1 MNYYPEKNR
10 ISTKA
15 IGSTVDAGQS
25 ATLGKYVMTDKPLCP
40 HCDEHIDV
48 FVPSKNYVFKPG
60 IHAITC
66 DHCEAEVQVHSEPV
80 YWFSTDDQPACRT
93 GRTKAA

>member
-1 MNYYPEKNR
+1 MNYYPEQNNR
-10 ISTKA
+10 AAVMPDRVTPDRDRPSPKA
-15 IGSTVDAGQS
+15 TA
-25 ATLGKYVMTDKPLCP
+25 LGKYVMTDKPLCP

-80 YWFSTDDQPACRT
+80 YWFSTDVQ
-93 GRTKAA
+93 TKAA